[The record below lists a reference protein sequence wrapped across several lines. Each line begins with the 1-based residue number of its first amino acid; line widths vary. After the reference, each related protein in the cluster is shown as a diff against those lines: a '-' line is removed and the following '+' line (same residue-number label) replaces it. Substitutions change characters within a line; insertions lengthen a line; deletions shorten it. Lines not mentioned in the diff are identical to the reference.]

1 MSLIEKNG
9 MVYTVDETLKY
20 WALTTRYC
28 KCNFTFNV
36 PKSECQSI
44 EQLRQYVKD
53 NFMFG

>member
-44 EQLRQYVKD
+44 EQLRQYVKE